1 MHHNKHQRKK
11 HAIFPFLFIVI
22 ILFLVGIEAYLLF
35 FQPEKKPQSAT
46 AETTHSEQQLN
57 FNASQLKNFNQ
68 EVQPTSP
75 LAVDMNKQLI
85 DSDFVGTALV
95 VHEGQIILQQGYGY
109 SNFETKKK
117 NNSQSLFQIGSMQK
131 AYTAVLILQQVQA
144 NKLSLDTT
152 LDTYYPNVPYSSQI
166 TIRQLLT
173 MTSGLYQKDR
183 PKTMMSDDEFI
194 RFNIA
199 HAKMDTFNVFR
210 YDGVNYNLL
219 VGILEKITN
228 TPYRTLF
235 NQEYITSLH
244 LSNTIFYDA
253 FVQAPNR
260 TYPYEKKEKQ
270 DYAKKSKDD
279 SVLFNREVGT
289 GNIAATT
296 GDIYTFFKNLFS
308 NQLLL
313 PDMMDTIWTTNG
325 SGGYIAGT
333 YDFGNYV
340 LSHGV
345 EAGFESVICFS
356 KDQKDSVIFLTN
368 QHISTDAL
376 VRLSKTFFS
385 QLGPYKIKQ

>member
-1 MHHNKHQRKK
+1 MHHNKHQQKR

-68 EVQPTSP
+68 EVQPTAP

-131 AYTAVLILQQVQA
+131 AYTAVLILQQIQA

-166 TIRQLLT
+166 TIRHLLK
-173 MTSGLYQKDR
+173 MTSGLYQEDH
-183 PKTMMSDDEFI
+183 PKSMMSDDDFI
-194 RFNIA
+194 RYNIA
-199 HAKMDTFNVFR
+199 HAKMGKFNSYR
-210 YDGVNYNLL
+210 YSGINYNIL

-228 TPYRTLF
+228 TPYKSLF
-235 NQEYITSLH
+235 NQEYRTKVS
-244 LSNTIFYDA
+244 LSNTIFYDE
-253 FVQAPNR
+253 FIKSPNR
-260 TYPYEKKEKQ
+260 TYSYEKKDGK
-270 DYAKKSKDD
+270 DYAEKNKDD
-279 SVLFNREVGT
+279 SVLFDQEVGT
-289 GNIAATT
+289 GNVAATT
-296 GDIYTFFKNLFS
+296 GDIYTFFSDLFS
-308 NQLLL
+308 NQFLTSA
-313 PDMMDTIWTTNG
+313 MMDTIWNPDS
-325 SGGYIAGT
+325 SGKYIAGT
-333 YDFGNYV
+333 YDFGSYIF
-340 LSHGV
+340 SHGIEGDF
-345 EAGFESVICFS
+345 EAAAFISKNQKESVIL
-356 KDQKDSVIFLTN
+356 LTN
-368 QHISTDAL
+368 QHIKNDSL
-376 VRLSKTFFS
+376 VDLNKKLFL
-385 QLGPYKIKQ
+385 QLDSYKIK